1 MANDSKSEEIYA
13 TESVQP
19 TDKERIDGEIV
30 PGVRRLSI
38 ARILDTL
45 THQTSR
51 DDTDIKYI
59 DIDADYL
66 HKKILDQEFR
76 VPVYPLLLTFSGLPD
91 SGKTT
96 ALGKLLELRGN
107 ELDKV
112 HFTHHELVASDFK
125 SSKVRYAAVACDA
138 GYTFAMQCGLQY
150 NLFVHE
156 LGKPQYLDTRSQA
169 FIDPVLTQ
177 HVDMVVHHLKQRDE
191 TKQLNNPQDRR
202 IISLERSL
210 TTGVGLINVWDN
222 IAVQRKV
229 APFLQC
235 FSGHYSKNYV
245 WLFINLDRDLSKL
258 HLPPQ
263 LKGDDRFGM
272 KWRSR
277 VQYLLRSCRLC
288 EGNRKRVCTI
298 FAIHETME
306 NLADRLYRLKLECK
320 NAAKQMGVHELVDFD
335 IVAVDVASKE
345 EQAILRKRMMKL
357 LHDVES
363 QEVPL
368 SWIFLRGSF
377 ALHHSTYI
385 TRKELQAKAN
395 ECGIK
400 EENLKH
406 FCEFF
411 TSFGSILDVQL
422 IDLNSEY
429 VIIKPV
435 EFLAKLDS
443 FFKEMEN
450 HYGIVSSE
458 KSSDFLKI
466 LSSVGLAA
474 EIVNPPIVLDVALPK
489 CNSSYYYIPSVRT
502 GDRNVTCSPGA
513 IQLVIGMQSS
523 VMNLDV
529 AICHHLLRRLQNA
542 ELILSDMMNAITIK
556 TTLSGGTPFKF
567 DMIFQGDVIEIVS
580 HEEYINEDID
590 MTEICQEICT
600 VCESMAEKTINQPGE
615 MKYHFAVT
623 CAEDEHHEISYNIHH
638 RRHVLPFNYDQC
650 SVCLQNGRNTGQITT
665 WNDYLYKN
673 LVEEKFK
680 LNGELSAEDVSM
692 LAVEIGQ
699 YPWDAIAIF
708 AKELNSPISDDH
720 QSKKRK
726 WWFIFQMIMEW
737 EQNQKN
743 ESVKKELAMKLISAH
758 DEWKVNEKDVT
769 KKVVR
774 FKRLARKLDIQAFT
788 KNQLSNADYIP
799 GATKGLE
806 S

>member
-1 MANDSKSEEIYA
+1 MRWVFI
-13 TESVQP
+13 
-19 TDKERIDGEIV
+19 II
-30 PGVRRLSI
+30 I
-38 ARILDTL
+38 
-45 THQTSR
+45 

-59 DIDADYL
+59 DIHADYL
-66 HKKILDQEFR
+66 HKMILNQEFL

-96 ALGKLLELRGN
+96 ALGKLLELQGN

-138 GYTFAMQCGLQY
+138 GYTFAMQCGIQY

-156 LGKPQYLDTRSQA
+156 LGKPRYLFTRSHA

-191 TKQLNNPQDRR
+191 TKRLNNRQDRR
-202 IISLERSL
+202 ITSLERSL

-245 WLFINLDRDLSKL
+245 WLFVNLDRDLSKL

-288 EGNRKRVCTI
+288 QGKRKRVCTI
-298 FAIHETME
+298 FAIHEEME
-306 NLADRLYRLKLECK
+306 NLADRLHRLKLECK

-335 IVAVDVASKE
+335 IFAVDVASKE

-357 LHDVES
+357 LHNVES
-363 QEVPL
+363 HEVPL

-385 TRKELQAKAN
+385 TREELQAKAN
-395 ECGIK
+395 ECGIT

-422 IDLNSEY
+422 IDPNSEY

-435 EFLAKLDS
+435 EFLVKLNN
-443 FFKEMEN
+443 FFEEEMEN
-450 HYGIVSSE
+450 CYGVVSSGTSME
-458 KSSDFLKI
+458 KNVFLKI

-474 EIVNPPIVLDVALPK
+474 ESKNPPIVPDVAPK
-489 CNSSYYYIPSVRT
+489 YSSTYYYIPSVRT

-513 IQLVIGMQSS
+513 VQLVIGMQSS
-523 VMNLDV
+523 VMNVDV
-529 AICHHLLRRLQNA
+529 AICHHLLNRLQNA

-556 TTLSGGTPFKF
+556 TTLSGLTPADPFKF
-567 DMIFQGDVIEIVS
+567 DVIFQGDVIEIVS
-580 HEEYINEDID
+580 HEEHINEGIY
-590 MTEICQEICT
+590 MTNICQEICT
-600 VCESMAEKTINQPGE
+600 VCESMAQKTITQLGE

-623 CAEDEHHEISYNIHH
+623 CAADEHHEISYNIHH

-650 SVCLQNGRNTGQITT
+650 SDCLQNGMNRGQITT
-665 WNDYLYKN
+665 WNDFLNKVSEENSKYLHTTNIIIHMFKSTYQP
-673 LVEEKFK
+673 VK
-680 LNGELSAEDVSM
+680 LNKINIV
-692 LAVEIGQ
+692 
-699 YPWDAIAIF
+699 Y
-708 AKELNSPISDDH
+708 
-720 QSKKRK
+720 
-726 WWFIFQMIMEW
+726 
-737 EQNQKN
+737 
-743 ESVKKELAMKLISAH
+743 
-758 DEWKVNEKDVT
+758 
-769 KKVVR
+769 
-774 FKRLARKLDIQAFT
+774 
-788 KNQLSNADYIP
+788 
-799 GATKGLE
+799 
-806 S
+806 